1 MTFLA
6 YCPQCKKTVSAVA
19 LLKNDELVRALDNDA
34 EVAVMHTADVDHK
47 WKLGTREKKN
57 LRKAI
62 ARFRPS

>member
-6 YCPQCKKTVSAVA
+6 YCPHCKKTVSVLA
-19 LLKNDELVRALDNDA
+19 LLKNDELAHALENDA

-47 WKLGTREKKN
+47 WKLSTREKKN